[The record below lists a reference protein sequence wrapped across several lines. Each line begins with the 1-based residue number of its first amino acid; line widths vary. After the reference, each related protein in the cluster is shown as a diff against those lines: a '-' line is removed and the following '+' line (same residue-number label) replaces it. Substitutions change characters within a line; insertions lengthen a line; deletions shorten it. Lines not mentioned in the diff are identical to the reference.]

1 MADAMKEEGDEE
13 MGIGE
18 EPVAPDAAG
27 ARPSFMRRAL
37 PFVFGGAISIGL
49 GLGSGIAMTRKH
61 DGANPETGGD
71 KKPTPTLDEF
81 PVEVK
86 LELPKQLFNCADTGQ
101 MVAGSVTIQLE
112 VRTTEKWGHP
122 TEKAPLKEAID
133 PKSDGKF
140 YGRMKD
146 ALVMLLSTKIS
157 GDLKTARGKELLKLE
172 ILDRMNEI
180 LFAGTDKEKDPQ
192 GVVTRVLFTDFL
204 VQ

>member
-1 MADAMKEEGDEE
+1 MADPTKDEE
-13 MGIGE
+13 DDVTGE
-18 EPVAPDAAG
+18 EPLAADAGG
-27 ARPSFMRRAL
+27 AKPQSFMKRVL
-37 PFVFGGAISIGL
+37 PFVAGGAISVGL

-61 DGANPETGGD
+61 DAPGAETHGE
-71 KKPTPTLDEF
+71 KKPAPTLDEF

-112 VRTTEKWGHP
+112 VRTTDKWGHP
-122 TEKAPLKEAID
+122 AEKPPLKDAID
-133 PKSDGKF
+133 PKSDGKY

-180 LFAGTDKEKDPQ
+180 LFSGGDKDKEPQ

>member
-1 MADAMKEEGDEE
+1 MADAMRDEGEDDEGIGDE
-13 MGIGE
+13 
-18 EPVAPDAAG
+18 PAAPDAGG
-27 ARPSFMRRAL
+27 AKPSFMKRIL
-37 PFVFGGAISIGL
+37 PFVAGGAISIGL

-61 DGANPETGGD
+61 DAANRETGGE
-71 KKPTPTLDEF
+71 KRPAPTLDEF

-122 TEKAPLKEAID
+122 VERAPLKDAID

-180 LFAGTDKEKDPQ
+180 LFAGTDREKDPQ

>member
-1 MADAMKEEGDEE
+1 MVEPMDEE
-13 MGIGE
+13 DAIEGIGD
-18 EPVAPDAAG
+18 EPVAPDAG
-27 ARPSFMRRAL
+27 AAKPSFLKRIFPYVA
-37 PFVFGGAISIGL
+37 GGAISIGL
-49 GLGSGIAMTRKH
+49 GVGSGIAMTRKH
-61 DGANPETGGD
+61 DGPEGETKLE
-71 KKPTPTLDEF
+71 KKPTPTLDHF
-81 PVEVK
+81 PVDVK

-112 VRTTEKWGHP
+112 VRTTERWGHP
-122 TEKAPLKEAID
+122 IEKPPLKDAID
-133 PKSDGKF
+133 PKSDGKY

-172 ILDRMNEI
+172 VLDRMNEI
-180 LFAGTDKEKDPQ
+180 LFAGGDAEKDPQ